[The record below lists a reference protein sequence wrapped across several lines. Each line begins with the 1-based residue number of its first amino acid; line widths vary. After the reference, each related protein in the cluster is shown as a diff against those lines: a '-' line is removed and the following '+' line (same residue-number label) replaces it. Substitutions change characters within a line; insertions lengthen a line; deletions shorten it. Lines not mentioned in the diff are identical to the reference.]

1 MKIDK
6 NFIVSKYDLEEIES
20 YMEEKLHKF
29 VVETFGIETSKN
41 IKVKA
46 EYVEYMDDNM
56 RCFKDEL
63 RCELWLE
70 VSFPQYNYLIKGH
83 GVRNESISMM
93 LEYKGSKPFYI
104 DGKFESRNVFE
115 WIQGG
120 IIQKCESIYGIE
132 KDEVYERFND
142 YMMDC

>member
-1 MKIDK
+1 MKINK
-6 NFIVSKYDLEEIES
+6 NFIVSEYDLDEIEAI
-20 YMEEKLHKF
+20 MEEKLHKF
-29 VVETFGIETSKN
+29 VVETFGEENYKN

-46 EYVEYMDDNM
+46 EYIEYMDDNM
-56 RCFKDEL
+56 RCFKDEF

-70 VSFPQYNYLIKGH
+70 VIFSQYNYLIKGH

-93 LEYKGSKPFYI
+93 LEYNGSKPFYI

-120 IIQKCESIYGIE
+120 IIQKCESIYGIDKE
-132 KDEVYERFND
+132 DVYEKFND

>member
-1 MKIDK
+1 MITNKS
-6 NFIVSKYDLEEIES
+6 FIVSEFDLDEIETD
-20 YMEEKLHKF
+20 MEEKLHKF
-29 VVETFGIETSKN
+29 AVDTFGEETSKN
-41 IKVKA
+41 INVKA
-46 EYVEYMDDNM
+46 EYLEYQDDGM
-56 RCFKDEL
+56 RCFKDEF

-83 GVRNESISMM
+83 GVRNESIRMM
-93 LEYKGSKPFYI
+93 LEFKGSQVFYI

-120 IIQKCESIYGIE
+120 IIQKCEKIYGFG
-132 KDEVYERFND
+132 KDEIYKKFNE

>member
-1 MKIDK
+1 MTINKS
-6 NFIVSKYDLEEIES
+6 FIVSEYDLDKIES
-20 YMEEKLHKF
+20 IMEEKLHNF
-29 VVETFGIETSKN
+29 AVDTFGEEISKN

-46 EYVEYMDDNM
+46 EYIEYMDDNM
-56 RCFKDEL
+56 RCFKDEF

-70 VSFPQYNYLIKGH
+70 IIFLQYNYLVKGH
-83 GVRNESISMM
+83 GVRNESIGMM
-93 LEYKGSKPFYI
+93 LEFKGSQPFYI
-104 DGKFESRNVFE
+104 DGKFVSGNVFE

-120 IIQKCESIYGIE
+120 IIQKCEMIYGIG